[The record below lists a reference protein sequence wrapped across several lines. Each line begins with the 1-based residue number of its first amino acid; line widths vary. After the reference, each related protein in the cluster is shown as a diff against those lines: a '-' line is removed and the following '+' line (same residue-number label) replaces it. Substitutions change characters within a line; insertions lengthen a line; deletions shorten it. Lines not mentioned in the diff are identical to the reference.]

1 MTGFPSAEKLA
12 RLTAISRQTNGAGAQ
27 PPISNPVEVS
37 QQGYVY
43 GVVPGDAA
51 GDIGV
56 YLHSGIRVGWA
67 PKPEKGGLI
76 ISIWGGLDSETSC
89 EEGIAAFVTAE
100 GLRRLAA
107 DLRAIAAASEA
118 AT

>member
-1 MTGFPSAEKLA
+1 MTGFPSPEELA
-12 RLTAISRQTNGAGAQ
+12 RLTALSRQINGAGTQ
-27 PPISNPVEVS
+27 PPISHPVEVS

-56 YLHSGIRVGWA
+56 YLHSGVRVGWT
-67 PKPEKGGLI
+67 PMPEKGGLI
-76 ISIWGGLDSETSC
+76 LSVWGGLESETSC
-89 EEGIAAFVTAE
+89 EEGVAAFVTAE

-107 DLRAIAAASEA
+107 DLRAIADKCVGP
-118 AT
+118 

>member
-1 MTGFPSAEKLA
+1 MTGFPSPEKLA
-12 RLTAISRQTNGAGAQ
+12 RLTALSRQTNGAGAQ
-27 PPISNPVEVS
+27 PPISNPIEVS

-67 PKPEKGGLI
+67 PMPEKGGLI
-76 ISIWGGLDSETSC
+76 LSIWGGLEPETSC
-89 EEGIAAFVTAE
+89 EEGVATFVTPE

-107 DLRAIAAASEA
+107 DLTAIADKCEEL
-118 AT
+118 